1 MLRILPIAHRLSLRK
16 TAIRAIDNT
25 LKIDYILSILVRG
38 SPLDE
43 AALWPHLP
51 TPGPAKAGLFFAYD
65 SPQFIISP

>member
-1 MLRILPIAHRLSLRK
+1 MPM
-16 TAIRAIDNT
+16 IDSSI
-25 LKIDYILSILVRG
+25 KISWKPTYGGQG

-65 SPQFIISP
+65 RPQFVISPGM